1 MLRRLALLLAA
12 ACLLAGCGEEA
23 AGEGAAELWITRD
36 RGSEVVLST
45 SVPAGIS
52 ALEALRRKTDVETRY
67 GGRFVQAIDGIE
79 GDIAGQH
86 DWFYFVNGY
95 EADISAAD
103 YELHDGDVLWWDHRS
118 WEGEMRQPVVVGA
131 FPEPFLHGWDGK
143 KRPGGRAAGR
153 PVSFRRGSRSW
164 SAASSTR
171 LGRGGERARARARV
185 GVPCPARRLPGGSRR
200 VRARAARRRA
210 AARRPVAGALPVRG
224 PAVSPVPAAALLAA
238 LAAAALLADRTISVA
253 IIAAGLF
260 ALCLRAPRG
269 RRWPYL
275 VGTLASG
282 LVLFLFSPLVAR
294 YGGVVY
300 WEGPEVPVIGQLDV
314 TSEEVSEAL
323 FQSLR
328 LIAVG
333 LAFAAYALLLD
344 LDGLLLAGGRLRRS
358 VLAVALATR
367 LVPTLERDA
376 AGFVEA
382 LRGRGLVVEGVRGR
396 ARLISPA
403 RCRLT
408 RAVAQPRRV
417 DGSARVR
424 TAGPDPGAVRRRGPP
439 STAWRS
445 WLPLWSS

>member
-1 MLRRLALLLAA
+1 M
-12 ACLLAGCGEEA
+12 
-23 AGEGAAELWITRD
+23 
-36 RGSEVVLST
+36 
-45 SVPAGIS
+45 
-52 ALEALRRKTDVETRY
+52 
-67 GGRFVQAIDGIE
+67 
-79 GDIAGQH
+79 
-86 DWFYFVNGY
+86 
-95 EADISAAD
+95 
-103 YELHDGDVLWWDHRS
+103 
-118 WEGEMRQPVVVGA
+118 
-131 FPEPFLHGWDGK
+131 
-143 KRPGGRAAGR
+143 
-153 PVSFRRGSRSW
+153 
-164 SAASSTR
+164 
-171 LGRGGERARARARV
+171 
-185 GVPCPARRLPGGSRR
+185 
-200 VRARAARRRA
+200 
-210 AARRPVAGALPVRG
+210 
-224 PAVSPVPAAALLAA
+224 SPVPAAALLAG

-275 VGTLASG
+275 VGTLGSG

-300 WEGPEVPVIGQLDV
+300 WEGPEVPVAGQLDV

-376 AGFVEA
+376 AGYVEA

-396 ARLISPA
+396 ARLISPLVAGSLERSLNLAESMEA
-403 RCRLT
+403 RGFGRPGRT
-408 RAVAQPRRV
+408 RAPSPPWSTIDRLAIVAAV
-417 DGSARVR
+417 AVVVM
-424 TAGPDPGAVRRRGPP
+424 GAL
-439 STAWRS
+439 
-445 WLPLWSS
+445 WL

>member
-1 MLRRLALLLAA
+1 M
-12 ACLLAGCGEEA
+12 
-23 AGEGAAELWITRD
+23 
-36 RGSEVVLST
+36 
-45 SVPAGIS
+45 
-52 ALEALRRKTDVETRY
+52 
-67 GGRFVQAIDGIE
+67 
-79 GDIAGQH
+79 
-86 DWFYFVNGY
+86 
-95 EADISAAD
+95 
-103 YELHDGDVLWWDHRS
+103 
-118 WEGEMRQPVVVGA
+118 
-131 FPEPFLHGWDGK
+131 
-143 KRPGGRAAGR
+143 
-153 PVSFRRGSRSW
+153 
-164 SAASSTR
+164 
-171 LGRGGERARARARV
+171 
-185 GVPCPARRLPGGSRR
+185 
-200 VRARAARRRA
+200 
-210 AARRPVAGALPVRG
+210 
-224 PAVSPVPAAALLAA
+224 SPVPAATLLAG

-376 AGFVEA
+376 AGYVEA

-396 ARLISPA
+396 ARLISPLVAGSLERSLNLAESMEA
-403 RCRLT
+403 RGFGRPGRT
-408 RAVAQPRRV
+408 RAPSPPWTALDRLALVAAV
-417 DGSARVR
+417 AVVVM
-424 TAGPDPGAVRRRGPP
+424 GAL
-439 STAWRS
+439 
-445 WLPLWSS
+445 WL

>member
-1 MLRRLALLLAA
+1 M
-12 ACLLAGCGEEA
+12 
-23 AGEGAAELWITRD
+23 
-36 RGSEVVLST
+36 
-45 SVPAGIS
+45 S
-52 ALEALRRKTDVETRY
+52 A
-67 GGRFVQAIDGIE
+67 
-79 GDIAGQH
+79 
-86 DWFYFVNGY
+86 
-95 EADISAAD
+95 
-103 YELHDGDVLWWDHRS
+103 
-118 WEGEMRQPVVVGA
+118 
-131 FPEPFLHGWDGK
+131 
-143 KRPGGRAAGR
+143 
-153 PVSFRRGSRSW
+153 
-164 SAASSTR
+164 
-171 LGRGGERARARARV
+171 
-185 GVPCPARRLPGGSRR
+185 
-200 VRARAARRRA
+200 
-210 AARRPVAGALPVRG
+210 
-224 PAVSPVPAAALLAA
+224 VPAAALLAA

-376 AGFVEA
+376 AGYVEA

-396 ARLISPA
+396 ARLISPLVAGSLERSLNLAESMEA
-403 RCRLT
+403 RGFGRPGRT
-408 RAVAQPRRV
+408 RAPSPAWSTLDRLAIVAAV
-417 DGSARVR
+417 GVVAL
-424 TAGPDPGAVRRRGPP
+424 GAL
-439 STAWRS
+439 
-445 WLPLWSS
+445 WL